1 MPALT
6 YLSHMLPTFRSLF
19 ARHLPWVT
27 FCVVILG
34 FLGSYPLE
42 AVTSIGRFW
51 HMDERG
57 YHRL

>member
-6 YLSHMLPTFRSLF
+6 SLYHMLHTFRSLF

-34 FLGSYPLE
+34 FMGSYHLD
-42 AVTSIGRFW
+42 AVTSICRFW

>member
-6 YLSHMLPTFRSLF
+6 SLDQMLPTFRYLF
-19 ARHLPWVT
+19 VRHLPWVT

-34 FLGSYPLE
+34 FIGSHHLD
-42 AVTSIGRFW
+42 AITSLCRFW
-51 HMDERG
+51 HMDEIG